1 MKRRIL
7 VAYDGSEL
15 SKEALNEAKLQAEGV
30 PETEVH
36 VLAVVTKAGP
46 STNHGIA
53 LSIQKSIAEK
63 LDPELEEIKREFQ
76 ENNIAIETRVHI
88 DDKQRNAG
96 KTVCEY
102 AKVNDIDLII
112 AGSRGL
118 GGMRQILLGSVSNH
132 IVQYSHCPILIVK

>member
-1 MKRRIL
+1 MRRRIL

-15 SKEALNEAKLQAEGV
+15 SKEALQEAKLQAIGV

-46 STNHGIA
+46 TMNHVVA
-53 LSIQKSIAEK
+53 HSIQKEIAEELK
-63 LDPELEEIKREFQ
+63 PEMDEIKKAFQ
-76 ENNIAIETRVHI
+76 AENIAIEILVHI
-88 DDKQRNAG
+88 DDKQRNPG

-102 AKVNDIDLII
+102 AKVNDIDLIV

-118 GGMRQILLGSVSNH
+118 GSVKQLFLGSVSNH
-132 IVQYSHCPILIVK
+132 IVQYAHCPILIIK

>member
-15 SKEALNEAKLQAEGV
+15 SREALEEAKLQAGGV

-36 VLAVVTKAGP
+36 ILAVVTKAGP
-46 STNHGIA
+46 STNHGVA
-53 LSIQKSIAEK
+53 LSIQKDIAEGMEK
-63 LDPELEEIKREFQ
+63 EIEDIKREFQ
-76 ENNIAIETRVHI
+76 KDNITVETRVYI
-88 DDKQRNAG
+88 EEKQRNAG
-96 KTVCEY
+96 KTICDY

-118 GGMRQILLGSVSNH
+118 GSMRQILLGSVSNH
-132 IVQYSHCPILIVK
+132 IVQYSHCPILIIK

>member
-7 VAYDGSEL
+7 VAYDGSEQ
-15 SKEALNEAKLQAEGV
+15 SKEALQEAKLQAAGV

-36 VLAVVTKAGP
+36 ILAVVTKAGP
-46 STNHGIA
+46 STNHGVA

-63 LDPELEEIKREFQ
+63 LEPEVEEIKQEFQ
-76 ENNIAIETRVHI
+76 ADNIAVETRVYI
-88 DDKQRNAG
+88 DEKQRNAG

-118 GGMRQILLGSVSNH
+118 GSMRQILLGSVSNH
-132 IVQYSHCPILIVK
+132 IVQYSHCPILIIK

>member
-7 VAYDGSEL
+7 VAYDGSEQ
-15 SKEALNEAKLQAEGV
+15 SKEALQEAKLQAAGV
-30 PETEVH
+30 PKTEVH

-46 STNHGIA
+46 TTNSGVA
-53 LSIQKSIAEK
+53 LSIQKAIAEK
-63 LDPELEEIKREFQ
+63 LEPEIADIKKAFQ
-76 ENNIAIETRVHI
+76 AENIAVETCVYI
-88 DDKQRNAG
+88 DEKQRNAG

-118 GGMRQILLGSVSNH
+118 GSMRQILLGSVSNH
-132 IVQYSHCPILIVK
+132 IVQYSHCPILIIK